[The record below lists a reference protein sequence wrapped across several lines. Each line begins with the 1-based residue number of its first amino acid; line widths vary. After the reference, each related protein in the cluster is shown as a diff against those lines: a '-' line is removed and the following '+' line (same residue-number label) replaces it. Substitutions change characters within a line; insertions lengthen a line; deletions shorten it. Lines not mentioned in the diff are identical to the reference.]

1 MKVDLVSVQTADGV
15 RLDGA
20 LRTPP
25 APSEARLGLDL
36 VICHHGVGGNFYGQ
50 YFFDDMGARFL
61 EQGCAVLR
69 VNNRGHDQVY
79 RTLRGKLGAAFEVVD
94 DCRHDWRAWL
104 DFAESA
110 GYRRICVW
118 GHSLGAVKTIYYQSV
133 ERDRRVVCA
142 VASSPP
148 RFAYDAFAASE
159 DSARFKA
166 DMQQAQQLLAAGQP
180 EATVEA
186 AVPVQQSFS
195 ARTYVD
201 KYGPESRYDIFAHVP
216 KASVPMLI
224 TLGEQE
230 IDGLAFRDLAHRG
243 PALQSATPGV
253 SYQLIGGADHSY
265 ATHVPELWH
274 TFRGWLSEAGVVPAL
289 VG

>member
-1 MKVDLVSVQTADGV
+1 VKVDLVSVQTADEV

-25 APSEARLGLDL
+25 QGPEARLGLDL
-36 VICHHGVGGNFYGQ
+36 VICHHGVGGNFYNQ
-50 YFFDDMGARFL
+50 YFFDDMGARLL
-61 EQGCAVLR
+61 ETGCAVLR

-79 RTLRGKLGAAFEVVD
+79 RSPRGKLGAAFEVID
-94 DCRHDWRAWL
+94 DSRRDWRAWL

-110 GYRRICVW
+110 GFRRIGVW

-133 ERDRRVVCA
+133 ESDPRVVCA

-148 RFAYDAFAASE
+148 RFAYDAYLASE

-166 DMQQAQQLLAAGQP
+166 DMQHAQQLLAAGQP
-180 EATVEA
+180 EALIEA

-201 KYGPESRYDIFAHVP
+201 KYGPESRYDIFAHAP
-216 KASVPMLI
+216 KAAVPLLI
-224 TLGEQE
+224 TLGELE
-230 IDGLAFRDLAHRG
+230 IHGLAFRDLAQRG
-243 PALQSATPGV
+243 PALQSASSRV

-265 ATHVPELWH
+265 ATHVPQLWQ
-274 TFRGWLSEAGVVPAL
+274 TFRDWLAQAGIVPAL
-289 VG
+289 VA